1 METYRTETII
11 SKDGMIS
18 IKDLPF
24 LAGDRVE
31 ILVYSRKRK
40 KDDSQER
47 YPLRGLPIK
56 YIKPFEN
63 VAENDWLVLG

>member
-1 METYRTETII
+1 METFRIETTI

-18 IKDLPF
+18 IKNLPF
-24 LAGDRVE
+24 LAGDKVE
-31 ILVYSRKRK
+31 ILVHSRKRK

-56 YIKPFEN
+56 YVKPFEN
-63 VAENDWLVLG
+63 VAINYWMVLG